1 MKKLLLILL
10 PLLLSGCYNQTSLND
25 IAIVSLIRIDYKDN
39 YIITVEIREN
49 EKDNLNKSNFITKEG
64 TSIESTLESL
74 NQSLN
79 KSLYLVDIDTMILTT
94 NLLNTKLES
103 TLDYL
108 TRQNNI
114 GNNFNILISDENI
127 NDIIKIIKNKDKIVG
142 NYLKQTLIN
151 NKNNSINIKYNQLLK
166 TYLNEYKDIILPYGT
181 IQDNE
186 FNINKALIKN
196 NDKEIILTN
205 NQINVYNILTNNNKN
220 TIFQINYNNNII
232 IYRIKNIKTKFTYNN
247 NTINININ
255 LIGNYNELET
265 TTLDT
270 QTINNLTNKTK
281 ETINKEISDLL
292 NILINNNIDIFGL
305 KKIIYNKTRNK
316 IPNIN
321 NINYNINTNIKIER
335 EELTFNQIGEKQWNI
350 IN

>member
-127 NDIIKIIKNKDKIVG
+127 NDIIKIIKNKNKIVG

-335 EELTFNQIGEKQWNI
+335 EELTFNQIGEKQ
-350 IN
+350 

>member
-1 MKKLLLILL
+1 MKKILLILL
-10 PLLLSGCYNQTSLND
+10 PLLLSGCYNHTSLND

-49 EKDNLNKSNFITKEG
+49 EKDNLNKSSFITKEG

-74 NQSLN
+74 NQTLN

-127 NDIIKIIKNKDKIVG
+127 NNIIKIIKNKDKIVG

-151 NKNNSINIKYNQLLK
+151 NNSINIKYNQLLK

-205 NQINVYNILTNNNKN
+205 NQINIYNILTNNNKN

-270 QTINNLTNKTK
+270 QTINNLTNQTK

-292 NILINNNIDIFGL
+292 SILINNNIDILGL

-316 IPNIN
+316 ISNIN
-321 NINYNINTNIKIER
+321 NINYKINTNIKIER

-350 IN
+350 TN